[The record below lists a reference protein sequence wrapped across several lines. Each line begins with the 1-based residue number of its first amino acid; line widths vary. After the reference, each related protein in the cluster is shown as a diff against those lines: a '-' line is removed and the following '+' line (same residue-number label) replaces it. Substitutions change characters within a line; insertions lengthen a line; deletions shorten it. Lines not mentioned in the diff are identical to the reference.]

1 MFWNS
6 LNFNEWY
13 MFKSCQFL
21 FICLS
26 RVSLVCSTS
35 MEWNG
40 WQLFLL
46 TISATSLWHMPTKC
60 TQTNLLFLLSLA
72 RVRCASDWLIYFY
85 NFILH
90 MLLTFMNI
98 GFFLFL
104 VRTTTIAPHHEH
116 FSQRMTFYEWNFKN
130 KNKNKKMRKYWKI

>member
-1 MFWNS
+1 MFWKS
-6 LNFNEWY
+6 LNFNEWN

-26 RVSLVCSTS
+26 RVSFVCSTS
-35 MEWNG
+35 MDWNG

-98 GFFLFL
+98 GFFFILG
-104 VRTTTIAPHHEH
+104 VNDNNCTT
-116 FSQRMTFYEWNFKN
+116 SWTFFTENDILWMEFQKQ
-130 KNKNKKMRKYWKI
+130 KKMRKYWKI